1 MNPARMPLI
10 AGNWKMNKTG
20 TESRAFVREFLA
32 RLPARRDREVL
43 LCPPF
48 TALSVVGPLL
58 YGSPVRLGAQNLYPE
73 ESGAFTGEISPRMLV
88 DAGCAYV
95 ILGHSERRR
104 HFREDDSFIRRKV
117 AAALGSGL
125 KPILCIGE
133 SLPQREAGL
142 APEVV
147 LGQLG
152 AALADISAEEVISIV
167 VAYEP
172 VWAIG
177 TGRTATPAQAQ
188 EMHALIRAEIRQLC
202 GQEAAERLRLL
213 YGGSVRPE
221 NIDELM
227 TCPDIDGA
235 LVGGAS
241 LEVEGFLRIVGF
253 RRAS

>member
-1 MNPARMPLI
+1 MPLI
-10 AGNWKMNKTG
+10 AGNWKMNKSG
-20 TESRAFVREFLA
+20 TEARDFVREFLA
-32 RLPARRDREVL
+32 QLPAWEDREVL

-48 TALSVVGPLL
+48 TALAVVGPLL

-95 ILGHSERRR
+95 ILGHSERRH
-104 HFREDDSFIRRKV
+104 HFREDDPLIRRKV
-117 AAALGSGL
+117 AAALASGL

-133 SLPQREAGL
+133 SLSQWEAGL
-142 APEVV
+142 ASEVV
-147 LGQLG
+147 LGQLR
-152 AALADISAEEVISIV
+152 AALVDLSAEEVFSVV

-177 TGRTATPAQAQ
+177 TGRTATPDQAQ
-188 EMHALIRAEIRQLC
+188 EMHALIRAEIRQLW
-202 GQEAAERLRLL
+202 GQEPAERLRLL

-227 TCPDIDGA
+227 ACPDIDGA

-241 LEVEGFLRIVGF
+241 LEVESFLRIVGF
-253 RRAS
+253 RQAS